1 MASHSINRNIV
12 ECKGSR
18 EIISFKES
26 RCINRNIVECKAA
39 RNPDV
44 RRSSESINRNIVEC
58 KVDQMRVRIRFRL
71 SY

>member
-26 RCINRNIVECKAA
+26 RCINRNIVECKDHEAV
-39 RNPDV
+39 PL
-44 RRSSESINRNIVEC
+44 IG
-58 KVDQMRVRIRFRL
+58 RL
-71 SY
+71 MY